1 MSNKPIHTSLFLRVY
16 WIGPKKEGVLQDEGK
31 EREER
36 NGDDDDDDDEEAS
49 IIWLSEFI
57 RTTLVTQ

>member
-1 MSNKPIHTSLFLRVY
+1 MIPV
-16 WIGPKKEGVLQDEGK
+16 KKEGRLQDEGRERK
-31 EREER
+31 ER
-36 NGDDDDDDDEEAS
+36 NDDDDDDEEAA

>member
-1 MSNKPIHTSLFLRVY
+1 MVIFKGLRALL
-16 WIGPKKEGVLQDEGK
+16 ITLKKKGILQDQGK

-36 NGDDDDDDDEEAS
+36 NDDEDDDEEAA